1 MQIILNFIS
10 NAIKFS
16 ERDQLI
22 TLRLKLLEIQ
32 DISKQ
37 NYDAQGN
44 LILVNNRIND
54 ENFEKYAKFMIEI
67 EDNGVG
73 IS

>member
-1 MQIILNFIS
+1 MQIILNFLS

>member
-1 MQIILNFIS
+1 MQIILNFLS

-16 ERDQLI
+16 ERDQII
-22 TLRLKLLEIQ
+22 TLRLRLLEIQ

-37 NYDAQGN
+37 NYDSMGN
-44 LILVNNRIND
+44 LILISQNNNE
-54 ENFEKYAKFMIEI
+54 ENEKYAKFMIEI
-67 EDNGVG
+67 EDNGQG